1 MTPVKRPLLL
11 LVHEVGAWKVLCE
24 SCGQL
29 TRDQISEC
37 LPALSGE
44 LAAHPSVHHRRCPEV
59 PESRSEAR
67 PCKSDDL
74 PEHMRPA
81 PPRRGD
87 AGELCKGSEA
97 SQAMKSQE
105 WECQHLTTKEGEEPK
120 NAAKYGAAIKPS
132 ATAATGRYTQGR
144 TGPRKVR
151 VDRQVRVLR
160 ETGFALTSQRLV
172 KELGGMLTWTE
183 HQEEALRGRHS
194 VSEQRFYPR
203 EPISSQHLHP
213 CAASPGTQLPLA
225 SSELPEHQGE
235 KGQLERGQAQRA
247 APASSAG

>member
-67 PCKSDDL
+67 
-74 PEHMRPA
+74 
-81 PPRRGD
+81 
-87 AGELCKGSEA
+87 
-97 SQAMKSQE
+97 
-105 WECQHLTTKEGEEPK
+105 
-120 NAAKYGAAIKPS
+120 AKYGAAIKPS

-194 VSEQRFYPR
+194 VSEQRFHPR